1 MNLQVNQNH
10 KGYQTLLRYSQNRGI
25 TIRDLLMADEH
36 LDAVCDIL
44 YKEMSG
50 AIKLIV
56 KKDKF
61 KTMFLNQRESLVEI
75 FENASAKDTAKD
87 SVKK

>member
-1 MNLQVNQNH
+1 MDLQVNPNH

-25 TIRDLLMADEH
+25 TLKELLMSDEH

-50 AIKLIV
+50 AIRLIL

-61 KTMFLNQRESLVEI
+61 KAMFLNQRETLVEV
-75 FENASAKDTAKD
+75 FDG
-87 SVKK
+87 VKEEKK